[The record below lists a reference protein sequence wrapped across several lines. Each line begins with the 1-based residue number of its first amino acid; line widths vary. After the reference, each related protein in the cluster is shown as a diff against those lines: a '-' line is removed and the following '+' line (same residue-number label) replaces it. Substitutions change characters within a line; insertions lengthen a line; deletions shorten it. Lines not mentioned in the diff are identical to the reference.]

1 MSNLVTTAIATGGTS
16 FDTAT
21 CIGGFKTDPFA
32 VYDSTGLLY
41 HHDMLQTKTE
51 YQPLS
56 LNTTMEASTSKPTRS
71 PFADDALA
79 YFVGDDNFQ
88 DAGQGLVRFRRTFS
102 RVPNNYKEP
111 YGLFNRLLPSI
122 TATNFYSYYD
132 ANAGASNSQKADDAL
147 YTNPL
152 LADDCTLEYFF
163 GTRSQLETAGDSF
176 TGMTATKTFTG
187 SDNDDT
193 GNHIFSQTG
202 TFWNGT
208 TNSTNSNHAGNNTER
223 WQAYSNYTR
232 SNIDTLHYRVKFTGK
247 LNLVSTEGATPHE
260 WVDNTGVYLDVGFK
274 CILIQGNDY
283 VNNLTTGTFPNQI
296 EFETNANGFGNKEG
310 RGGLCVLMPKRQ
322 NNGDLTIHHCND
334 WNSFVITQIDRSN
347 GTFTAI
353 TDIRSDIVD
362 HFNAGLTTNDND
374 LASDFY
380 ISVGSSSFGFG
391 NYQRSDRRGWYC
403 ASFNVRGIAFSTGQ
417 TRAFASHKNLPARIS
432 YRFIKSDNLDNMSLA
447 GVFDYPNAIT
457 ETSVPNNQN
466 WATLT
471 ASNFYSAENEFI
483 ERYYGNIY
491 RIGQMETRL
500 E

>member
-16 FDTAT
+16 FDIAT

-102 RVPNNYKEP
+102 RVPTNYKEP

-122 TATNFYSYYD
+122 TATNFYSYYT
-132 ANAGASNSQKADDAL
+132 AIAGPTNTQKNDDAL

-163 GTRSQLETAGDSF
+163 GTRSTLETAGDSF

-187 SDNDDT
+187 SDNDDS
-193 GNHIFSQTG
+193 GNHIFSLTG
-202 TFWNGT
+202 TFWDGTNNRDNLSHNGK
-208 TNSTNSNHAGNNTER
+208 

-232 SNIDTLHYRVKFTGK
+232 SNIDTLHYRAKFTGK
-247 LNLVSTEGATPHE
+247 LNLVNTEGATPHE

-283 VNNLTTGTFPNQI
+283 VNNFSTGAFPNQI
-296 EFETNANGFGNKEG
+296 LFETNANGFGNKEG
-310 RGGLCVLMPKRQ
+310 RSGLCVLMPKRQ

-334 WNSFVITQIDRSN
+334 WNSFVITEIDRSN

-353 TDIRSDIVD
+353 TDIRSDVVD
-362 HFNAGLTTNDND
+362 HFNAGLTTNDNN

-380 ISVGSSSFGFG
+380 ISVGSGSFTQTQFTH
-391 NYQRSDRRGWYC
+391 RSDYTDWAS

-417 TRAFASHKNLPARIS
+417 TRAFTSHKNLPARIS

-447 GVFDYPNAIT
+447 GVFDYPDAIT